1 MPVYAVDDQP
11 TMAEDPDGDVEV
23 PEVQQFS
30 VDEQPL
36 SPPADP
42 TEAELHRSTQEV
54 CERLMKVSKDAID
67 KAVANRPKH
76 IQDLID
82 APYEPNPICQVSDEE
97 LAEAKKKADELA
109 ERMRNGPPPKP
120 PPPPPLPPDEA
131 EAKRKAD
138 FDADMAVIEELMKSS
153 AKFIED
159 AVANRPQHIQDLIDG
174 KVEWDPPSKK
184 IQRECEAAGD
194 LTEGCVYNKMMDNF
208 AANCPY
214 HLLTQKGKTYDEM
227 QNEFAAACPYHLIL

>member
-36 SPPADP
+36 PPPADP

-97 LAEAKKKADELA
+97 LAE
-109 ERMRNGPPPKP
+109 
-120 PPPPPLPPDEA
+120 
-131 EAKRKAD
+131 
-138 FDADMAVIEELMKSS
+138 I
-153 AKFIED
+153 
-159 AVANRPQHIQDLIDG
+159 LIDLFYRDQCLDNPMVSTVNIISLRL
-174 KVEWDPPSKK
+174 KV
-184 IQRECEAAGD
+184 
-194 LTEGCVYNKMMDNF
+194 N
-208 AANCPY
+208 
-214 HLLTQKGKTYDEM
+214 
-227 QNEFAAACPYHLIL
+227 